1 MASSESPSFGEPA
14 IKISPTPP
22 SHGLFSVPNEVLSMI
37 VLECEST
44 DLKNLRLVS
53 KVMHGFSTRLFARK
67 YFSRRRFL
75 LTYPSMEALVDITAH
90 PTFAPHLTCIT
101 FGIYRLVRNP
111 YLDDDSSLS
120 FSLQRLQQPRRSDTA
135 EQSARIVPTS
145 CHLP

>member
-53 KVMHGFSTRLFARK
+53 KVMHGFSTQLFARK

-75 LTYPSMEALVDITAH
+75 LT
-90 PTFAPHLTCIT
+90 CIT
-101 FGIYRLVRNP
+101 FGTYRLVRNP